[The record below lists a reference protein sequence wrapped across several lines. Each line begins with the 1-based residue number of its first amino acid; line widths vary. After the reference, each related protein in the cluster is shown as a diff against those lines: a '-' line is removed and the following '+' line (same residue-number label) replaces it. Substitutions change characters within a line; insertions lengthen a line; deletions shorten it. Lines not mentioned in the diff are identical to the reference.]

1 MIELTAKGIILGLS
15 AGFSPGPLLALVISE
30 TINHN
35 FKAGAKVAVAPLLSD
50 TPIILLCFYVLS
62 RFAQSHVVLAVISF
76 IGALYIFYLGISGLK
91 VKPFVQS
98 TNPPKSN
105 SLLKG
110 ILVNLLNP
118 SPYLFWLTIG
128 STIMINALKSGISF
142 LLLFLAGFYVCL
154 VGSKLL
160 VAALT
165 GQSKSFIIGKAY
177 IYINRILSV
186 LLILLAFV
194 VAYDGY
200 QLLIS

>member
-1 MIELTAKGIILGLS
+1 MIELAVKGIILGLS

-50 TPIILLCFYVLS
+50 TPIILLCLYVLS
-62 RFAQSHVVLAVISF
+62 RFAQSNMILAVISF
-76 IGALYIFYLGISGLK
+76 IGAVYIFYLGFSGFK
-91 VKPFVQS
+91 VSSYVQS
-98 TNPPKSN
+98 TDTPESN

-110 ILVNLLNP
+110 VVVNLFNP
-118 SPYLFWLTIG
+118 SPYLFWLTVG
-128 STIMINALKSGISF
+128 SSIMINALKSGIYF

-165 GQSKSFIIGKAY
+165 GQSKTFITGKAY
-177 IYINRILSV
+177 IYINRILAI

-200 QLLIS
+200 KLLIS

>member
-1 MIELTAKGIILGLS
+1 MIELAIKGIILGLS

-62 RFAQSHVVLAVISF
+62 RFAQSHVILAAISF
-76 IGALYIFYLGISGLK
+76 IGALYILYLGISGLK
-91 VKPFVQS
+91 VKSFVQS
-98 TNPPKSN
+98 TDIPKSN

-118 SPYLFWLTIG
+118 NPYLFWLTVG

-142 LLLFLAGFYVCL
+142 VLMFLAGFYVCL
-154 VGSKLL
+154 VGSKIL

-165 GQSKSFIIGKAY
+165 GKSKSFITGNAY
-177 IYINRILSV
+177 IFINRVLAV
-186 LLILLAFV
+186 LLILLSLV
-194 VAYDGY
+194 VVYDGY